1 MLIFTVI
8 IESWT
13 VPGQHAQSFV
23 RRESAEAWLREMFAE
38 WLLPDLR
45 EEIEDEDSDV
55 SRIDLHSIADWFDD
69 TAARVVAGTAT
80 IDEFCSVID
89 AVNETKEW
97 AASLEIVENEIDISD
112 QIAAER
118 ERIAKAL
125 DEEADLSQCA
135 EDAVVVRDC
144 ARLVRADFSYE
155 EAERLAEKEGL

>member
-23 RRESAEAWLREMFAE
+23 KREAAEDWLRDQFAE
-38 WLLPDLR
+38 YLLPDVQ
-45 EEIEDEDSDV
+45 EEMDDEDSGIHDV
-55 SRIDLHSIADWFDD
+55 EDWL
-69 TAARVVAGTAT
+69 
-80 IDEFCSVID
+80 SD
-89 AVNETKEW
+89 AVCRIKNGAAPVGDYVLVVDAFNDVKEW